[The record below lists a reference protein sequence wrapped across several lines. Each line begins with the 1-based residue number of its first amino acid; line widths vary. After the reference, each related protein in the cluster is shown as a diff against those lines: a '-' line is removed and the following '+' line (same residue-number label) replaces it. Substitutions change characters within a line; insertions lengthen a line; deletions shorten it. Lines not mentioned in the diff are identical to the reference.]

1 MFGYISQILIITFK
15 LHNKAYA
22 TVTRDSFGKKWERE
36 MKSRLAVC

>member
-22 TVTRDSFGKKWERE
+22 TVTRDSFGKKWE
-36 MKSRLAVC
+36 K